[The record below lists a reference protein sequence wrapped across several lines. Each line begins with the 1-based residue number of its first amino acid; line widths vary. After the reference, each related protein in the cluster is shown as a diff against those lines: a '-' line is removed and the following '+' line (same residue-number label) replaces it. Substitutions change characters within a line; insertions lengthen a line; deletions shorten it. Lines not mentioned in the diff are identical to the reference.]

1 MFISVEKHTS
11 LFQSSDVGLLISVEI
26 VLALILNDHLGL
38 LLLKQSRG
46 VLLYRAPDTNIVV
59 TM

>member
-38 LLLKQSRG
+38 LLLKQSCG

>member
-26 VLALILNDHLGL
+26 VLALILNDADD
-38 LLLKQSRG
+38 KAWS
-46 VLLYRAPDTNIVV
+46 VASDI
-59 TM
+59 